1 MELKKQKH
9 HQSQGDVLLEP
20 RSGGSGALLPAPRQV
35 TARTPAE
42 ILDMA
47 GPQGAQMCSCSSPVF
62 TEEPVKPRA
71 HQSYGSRAR
80 STR

>member
-1 MELKKQKH
+1 MIRLIEWLPMELKRQKH

-20 RSGGSGALLPAPRQV
+20 RSGGFDALLPAPRQV

-47 GPQGAQMCSCSSPVF
+47 GP
-62 TEEPVKPRA
+62 
-71 HQSYGSRAR
+71 
-80 STR
+80 